1 MSLKI
6 LCTFASCITK
16 VNVRKLE
23 LSCDIIIEHNH
34 FMVQETDAL
43 FQLLDPETDPL
54 YHIIFHPNPYRS
66 QYRGSLRS
74 LGDSICFS
82 WIFFLISRLFSS
94 LLNISICC
102 SKFPL

>member
-23 LSCDIIIEHNH
+23 LSCDIIVEHNH

-43 FQLLDPETDPL
+43 FQLLDPETDPKVVIL
-54 YHIIFHPNPYRS
+54 FLSHGLKRYTLGSGIFWH
-66 QYRGSLRS
+66 
-74 LGDSICFS
+74 
-82 WIFFLISRLFSS
+82 WIV
-94 LLNISICC
+94 
-102 SKFPL
+102 